1 MVKNCLYRMIAAFR
15 HFICSVFLVLFYISV
30 SSQGSFDIEVQ
41 TGYSSSL
48 FDITNQSRVNYSI
61 NSAIYKDRMIR
72 LRNSTYLVGIGY
84 NFNLRHRL
92 SLTYRHHIVGSEVP
106 PLNNNSNI
114 FIIEQTKLFEI
125 GLRYDFAPIKQLSIQ
140 VSPLVN
146 IFDRFD
152 GISGIY
158 SETNERNIVLHST
171 ALPFDKSIFKA
182 LEYNGIRAGIKIGMS
197 YMIHIDENL
206 NLFFSGTYQL
216 MSDYITSPAFGIT
229 VLPHGSM
236 NEYIFSLGFRFKIY
250 KFKKK

>member
-1 MVKNCLYRMIAAFR
+1 MKAKFQYC
-15 HFICSVFLVLFYISV
+15 ICSVFLVLFYISV
-30 SSQGSFDIEVQ
+30 SGQSSFDIEVQ

-48 FDITNQSRVNYSI
+48 FDITNQSRVNYSV
-61 NSAIYKDRMIR
+61 NSAIYKERMIR
-72 LRNSTYLVGIGY
+72 LSSSTYLVGVGY
-84 NFNLRHRL
+84 NFNARNRL

-106 PLNNNSNI
+106 PLDKNSNI
-114 FIIEQTKLFEI
+114 FIIEETKLFEI
-125 GLRYDFAPIKQLSIQ
+125 GLRYDFAPIKQLSVQ

-158 SETNERNIVLHST
+158 SETNERNI
-171 ALPFDKSIFKA
+171 ALRSHALSFDKSIFKA
-182 LEYNGIRAGIKIGMS
+182 LEYDGIRAGVKVGMS
-197 YMIHIDENL
+197 YVVHIDENL
-206 NLFFSGTYQL
+206 SLFFSGTYQV